1 MATIRPLII
10 ARVEAATPTVEA
22 AVGLPPV
29 GRRRFAG
36 PQDFRSWAAAN
47 PTACLRRF
55 DVETPGDTDEVAVS
69 SVTHEQVTES
79 ASIVVSYPR
88 DNRYGGR
95 NGLLDTIA
103 ADMTVLDDAA
113 GTRGFSVNPIAATI
127 IASDHER
134 EEPDDA
140 AVTFAVIP
148 LRITYWRTPP

>member
-22 AVGLPPV
+22 AVGFRPWV
-29 GRRRFAG
+29 DDAAG

-113 GTRGFSVNPIAATI
+113 GTRGFSVRPIAATI